1 MPIDEIR
8 AVLFAFM
15 SQPLAVATVIFLA
28 GIHAAVWLV
37 VFERVGFPTVLAA
50 LMLVPPF
57 TFFMPFF
64 LALSRWPAA
73 RVRTVRYR
81 ARTWN
86 PPVRPTRR
94 AVQQR
99 GAVQQRRFPA
109 QLTNSF
115 GSRRALP
122 LAADGLPLARIPFEP
137 TSDVRIVLPA
147 HL

>member
-8 AVLFAFM
+8 AALFAFM

-57 TFFMPFF
+57 TFIMPFF

-73 RVRTVRYR
+73 RERTVRIR
-81 ARTWN
+81 ARSSSWN
-86 PPVRPTRR
+86 PPVRPARR
-94 AVQQR
+94 V
-99 GAVQQRRFPA
+99 VQQRRLPA

-122 LAADGLPLARIPFEP
+122 LAADGLPLVRIPFEP
-137 TSDVRIVLPA
+137 SSDVRITLPA